1 MDKTIKA
8 GIIADS
14 INQQGNRVT
23 TYILTY
29 HRIIHA
35 ELLTHRLF
43 SRNAA
48 SSRAIPAK
56 KMIKMIEE
64 DPFIPIAWQ
73 KAHKGMQGTEYI
85 TDPELIKIERD
96 EWLKDVNYELESAKK
111 RISRGITKQ
120 LINRRLEDAQWYTVI
135 LTATE
140 YDNFFELRCPQYKMN
155 VNNSISDSKEVWK
168 CFKSKKDYNK
178 ALLKYW
184 DKTKSVDTELGADFN
199 WYSINKSEAEIHIQA
214 LAEAMWDARNES
226 TPKLLQPGQWHIP
239 FGDKFDR
246 GRLNKAI
253 LQEYP
258 LPEDYDFYGTA
269 WTSEQVNKVMVKI
282 ATARCARISY
292 NNFEGKDDYL
302 ADLKLHDRLASSGHW
317 SPFEHCAQ
325 AMTDEEYYTHVRG
338 QMRGGYEKVRD
349 KNFKIT
355 NENQAVIIHEHY
367 PKVYKTEECF
377 SKTMI

>member
-29 HRIIHA
+29 PRIIHA

-96 EWLKDVNYELESAKK
+96 EWLKDVNYELESVKK

-120 LINRRLEDAQWYTVI
+120 LIK
-135 LTATE
+135 
-140 YDNFFELRCPQYKMN
+140 YK
-155 VNNSISDSKEVWK
+155 
-168 CFKSKKDYNK
+168 
-178 ALLKYW
+178 
-184 DKTKSVDTELGADFN
+184 
-199 WYSINKSEAEIHIQA
+199 Q
-214 LAEAMWDARNES
+214 
-226 TPKLLQPGQWHIP
+226 
-239 FGDKFDR
+239 
-246 GRLNKAI
+246 
-253 LQEYP
+253 
-258 LPEDYDFYGTA
+258 
-269 WTSEQVNKVMVKI
+269 
-282 ATARCARISY
+282 
-292 NNFEGKDDYL
+292 
-302 ADLKLHDRLASSGHW
+302 
-317 SPFEHCAQ
+317 
-325 AMTDEEYYTHVRG
+325 
-338 QMRGGYEKVRD
+338 
-349 KNFKIT
+349 
-355 NENQAVIIHEHY
+355 
-367 PKVYKTEECF
+367 
-377 SKTMI
+377 

>member
-29 HRIIHA
+29 PRIIHA

-111 RISRGITKQ
+111 RIILYLIQKKFGNVLNLKKIIIKLYLNIGIKLNL
-120 LINRRLEDAQWYTVI
+120 LIQN
-135 LTATE
+135 
-140 YDNFFELRCPQYKMN
+140 
-155 VNNSISDSKEVWK
+155 
-168 CFKSKKDYNK
+168 
-178 ALLKYW
+178 
-184 DKTKSVDTELGADFN
+184 
-199 WYSINKSEAEIHIQA
+199 
-214 LAEAMWDARNES
+214 
-226 TPKLLQPGQWHIP
+226 
-239 FGDKFDR
+239 
-246 GRLNKAI
+246 
-253 LQEYP
+253 
-258 LPEDYDFYGTA
+258 
-269 WTSEQVNKVMVKI
+269 
-282 ATARCARISY
+282 
-292 NNFEGKDDYL
+292 
-302 ADLKLHDRLASSGHW
+302 
-317 SPFEHCAQ
+317 
-325 AMTDEEYYTHVRG
+325 
-338 QMRGGYEKVRD
+338 
-349 KNFKIT
+349 
-355 NENQAVIIHEHY
+355 
-367 PKVYKTEECF
+367 
-377 SKTMI
+377 